1 MMNKKFLTMMFSL
14 LLAVGWTSD
23 ASAQSP
29 TKQLAPGAKVHSSAS
44 KTGLKGA
51 KVPYKN
57 KAIMD
62 ILTEPVV
69 NNTHTSENWLGEDL
83 APAEE
88 APGAMLRAPRRADH
102 TASFTAERSWY
113 ETFEYQWEDA
123 NGDTQTSKITDPA
136 TNGHQ
141 MASLVKYVY
150 QTPGIPG
157 ILYSD
162 AQGADHEYPN
172 IEFGYD
178 IAPRGNSTSY
188 NYIYIDFPTRYVVF
202 DDIQI
207 YVGSTRV
214 SRWYMSGWGAQIP
227 STWTLYNGSFGSYDD
242 GYCLYQD
249 GNTSGGYFRINPSV
263 LSGYSGEVK
272 VYVHCR
278 KTNANYKRYVQVN
291 HQYQEVP
298 SATDLEW
305 LDWTI
310 LPNST
315 GSIEKPTLN
324 GYTAFIVKVKDQTYC
339 NGNYMD
345 MYTHSWSDITN
356 YFDKYIDAIELLT
369 DGVRIGGT
377 TSNAGT
383 VFSYTG
389 SLNRFY
395 FISKG
400 KQAYLS
406 SLESSSSADR
416 APFYSMFEEYA
427 PTTQSDTA
435 GVKDFFERMDQ
446 GEAYDVVHDCQ
457 SVNYMEHYFSM
468 TGKGGTTHNTMSN
481 LLFYIPDDRGQKVS
495 GSEWRDYD
503 HKPRVGLY
511 TAEIAAT
518 AKPNK
523 TQEHVYDVYINWST
537 SLQTILGFDEP
548 ETHDLWVVVK
558 DDNGNVVLDSLL
570 TTSPDTT
577 YTYQVPQYP
586 EGYTIDYIIRAWP
599 TTAPFPVDHD
609 ANSTG
614 TFFADSDPAQ
624 VLIPGYNDFV
634 SLVRRHYE
642 SDFDL
647 NTEHNFYRNFMSLSN
662 QNESGL
668 TAADLSDGDK
678 TLKLMRYDLADP
690 SVQTE
695 AANVKF
701 SLDGNTVSWLVNYL
715 DQQIYHG
722 HTPSNKYELLTQ
734 GENPV
739 FPTSGSFT
747 VGSSGGGIN
756 PVGDITIAFGG
767 GTTTTSGNN
776 GGNFSFSSIQVK
788 SGGSVIPGCSWTYA
802 SHGTSVPTGWSFTS
816 NASNTTFNRDGN
828 TSNCYISKGGSLT
841 IPSTMLNGATSVQ
854 VVVTGYCDPDY
865 TSNPPT
871 ITVNGSDGGYGSIT
885 STTSQ
890 DYTWTINGTSGST
903 VAYDTTYVNVDSISF
918 YYDYSGST
926 GYFTVNDGNWS
937 SPSYALYMNSSGFAY
952 IRYVSGSA
960 WSNYLQ
966 YKVPAGYSNE
976 TLAFDVY
983 VGSVAYGS
991 YIGCNINDGNLVD
1004 LVQTT
1009 SANQYYTLWVEGVNA
1024 GDEIRFYGATPGD
1037 DGYYNAQSPNIA
1049 DVMVYRQVVNEVEAQ
1064 SVLLDMSGITLV
1076 DQFSASTANNLHPEN
1091 YGYQLQAAWD
1101 AQKTSNVMEVPVMKT
1116 NSTLNGFYTF
1126 DQMIHDSVPESKWL
1140 PINVRNGDLSV
1151 PLRGETEIFFN
1162 TIGRKAD
1169 DDWTRMSYMQFD
1181 NNHTFF
1187 TEGINYLPQYFG
1199 QVAHPGDVIERL
1211 DNATVDEGDYNS
1223 FNSYV
1228 PVVWT
1233 YGYRPL
1239 NKRHYFDSDSIHNS
1253 YGAPIWKTGVGDV
1266 NLHSDIEVM
1275 RLTTAS
1281 GGDNPAT
1288 MWTDENG
1295 TPCNLFY
1302 LGITADGILPT
1313 TNMKGEDGTNYYEP
1327 YMFRV
1332 WLKSESGSLRGFTPI
1347 SDSHGD
1353 HYEYNATLDH
1363 NMQVVYEE
1371 YTNNS
1376 TLYKPISGSARNI
1389 IKFGALKDIK
1399 ANDLEVIVRF
1409 YYKVKH
1415 LDAADH
1421 SQDNLVAFDFTENE
1435 WNIPSGNLNNWQT
1448 SSADFTMGEG
1458 DNALTINLAN
1468 KYYYNAAIGF
1478 LMLGSNGTLTLPAF
1492 DRKVKQIQVV
1502 GRPGA
1507 SNTVKMNVFVG
1518 NDAVSTE
1525 ATGAT
1530 GTNIFDIDEQYQQ
1543 IGTQYTIK
1551 VTNNYNAQIAQVIV
1565 IFEDEQP
1572 NGMMMRAPMRA
1583 AESHTSSLNFTA
1595 ACGGS
1600 GTADDG
1606 AVWTVTSDGT
1616 ESTFDSDKGIHYGT
1630 NKAAVSYVNLT
1641 TSDIE
1646 GTIKSIVVNASTASG
1661 VTAYCDV
1668 TVGGNAFGEQK
1679 TLTTAATD
1687 YTFTGSATG
1696 DIVVS
1701 IHKPASAMKALYC
1714 KSIVV
1719 TYETEGGEILTAELT
1734 APESG
1739 STVNVGTNTGS
1750 GVSVPVTISGSNI
1763 TEDLTV
1769 SVSGNGFS
1777 VTPTTVTANA
1787 ANAGVSVTVTY
1798 NGTDANATGTLTISS
1813 NEVNATVN
1821 LTASYDGGTTPPA
1834 GDAELVTPVDGATVF
1849 VGTITAEGES
1859 VSVEIPISGNNLTK
1873 DLTATLTGTGF
1884 SFMNREVTIPY
1895 ADVNAGTAQVT
1906 VVYNG
1911 TEPAATGRL
1920 SLNSDEVNAVVNLTA
1935 SYRLPVVLTDT
1946 PAGYVA
1952 QDAKSPTQIVTN
1964 IIETLFNQ
1972 GPAEVV
1978 SVTYVNAQGM
1988 QSDKPFDGLNIV
2000 VTRFSDGTTTTT
2012 KVVR

>member
-1 MMNKKFLTMMFSL
+1 MFSL
-14 LLAVGWTSD
+14 LLAVGWTCT

-29 TKQLAPGAKVHSSAS
+29 TKQAAVGAKVHSSVS
-44 KTGLKGA
+44 KTGIKGA
-51 KVPYKN
+51 KVPYKS
-57 KAIMD
+57 KAVMD
-62 ILTEPVV
+62 LLVQPVV
-69 NNTHTSENWLGEDL
+69 NNTRTSENWVGEDL

-88 APGAMLRAPRRADH
+88 APGTMLRAPRRADH
-102 TASFTAERSWY
+102 TASFTANRAWY

-123 NGDTQTSKITDPA
+123 NGDTQTSKLTDPA

-162 AQGADHEYPN
+162 AKGADHEYPN

-178 IAPRGNSTSY
+178 IAPRGNSTTY
-188 NYIYIDFPTRYVVF
+188 GYIYIDFPTRYVVF

-214 SRWYMSGWGAQIP
+214 SRWYMSGWGTQIP
-227 STWTLYNGSFGSYDD
+227 STWTLYNGSFGGYDD
-242 GYCLYQD
+242 GYCLYQSD
-249 GNTSGGYFRINPSV
+249 NNEGGYFRINPSV

-278 KTNANYKRYVQVN
+278 KTSANYKRYVQVN

-339 NGNYMD
+339 KGNYMD

-389 SLNRFY
+389 SLNRFF

-416 APFYSMFEEYA
+416 APFYSMYEEYA

-481 LLFYIPDDRGQKVS
+481 LLFYIPDDRGQNVS
-495 GSEWRDYD
+495 GSAWRDYD

-523 TQEHVYDVYINWST
+523 TQEHTYDVYINWST

-722 HTPSNKYELLTQ
+722 HTPSNKYEVLTQ
-734 GENPV
+734 GSNPV

-747 VGSSGGGIN
+747 VGSSGGGTN
-756 PVGDITIAFGG
+756 PVGDITIVFGG
-767 GTTTTSGNN
+767 TSSSGGNS

-802 SHGTSVPTGWSFTS
+802 THGTSVPTGWNFTS
-816 NASNTTFNRDGN
+816 NASNTTFTRDGS
-828 TSNCYISKGGSLT
+828 TSYCYISKGGSLT

-854 VVVTGYCDPDY
+854 VVINGYCDPDY

-890 DYTWTINGTSGST
+890 DYTWAVNGTGGSS
-903 VAYDTTYVNVDSISF
+903 VAYDTTYVLVDSINF
-918 YYDYSGST
+918 VIDCTQTVGN
-926 GYFTVNDGNWS
+926 FTVNHGNWS
-937 SPSYALYMNSSGFAY
+937 SPSNSMYMTNAGAAY
-952 IRYVSGSA
+952 IRSA
-960 WSNYLQ
+960 GTTSSTAWTLYLQ
-966 YKVPAGYSNE
+966 YNVPSSLANE
-976 TLAFDVY
+976 KLLFDFGVIDN
-983 VGSVAYGS
+983 STYGS
-991 YIGCNINDGNLVD
+991 YLACEVNSSDALDD
-1004 LVQTT
+1004 LVQCSSTYR
-1009 SANQYYTLWVEGVNA
+1009 YYTLEA
-1024 GDEIRFYGATPGD
+1024 GTLGSGGNVKFYGISPSTTTSGRWNNANSPTI
-1037 DGYYNAQSPNIA
+1037 YNIY
-1049 DVMVYRQVVNEVEAQ
+1049 VYKEVLTEVSSQ

-1076 DQFSASTANNLHPEN
+1076 DQFSVSTANNKHPEN
-1091 YGYQLQAAWD
+1091 YGYQLKAAWD
-1101 AQKTSNVMEVPVMKT
+1101 DQKTSNVMEVPVMKT

-1126 DQMIHDSVPESKWL
+1126 DQMIHDSVPESEWL

-1151 PLRGETEIFFN
+1151 PLRGDAEIFFN
-1162 TIGRKAD
+1162 TISRKAD

-1181 NNHTFF
+1181 NNHTFY

-1211 DNATVDEGDYNS
+1211 DNATVDQGGYNTYD
-1223 FNSYV
+1223 SYV
-1228 PVVWT
+1228 PVIWT
-1233 YGYRPL
+1233 YGYRPV
-1239 NKRHYFDSDSIHNS
+1239 NKRYYFDSDSIHNS
-1253 YGAPIWKTGVGDV
+1253 YGSPIWNTGVGKV
-1266 NLHSDIEVM
+1266 QINALEVQ
-1275 RLTTAS
+1275 RQVKDTQTNE
-1281 GGDNPAT
+1281 DNPST
-1288 MWTDENG
+1288 TWTDG
-1295 TPCNLFY
+1295 DGATCNVFFVGLD
-1302 LGITADGILPT
+1302 ADGMLPT
-1313 TNMKGEDGTNYYEP
+1313 TNMKGEDGSNYYEP

-1332 WLKSESGSLRGFTPI
+1332 WAKSNSGALRGFTPVTTEY
-1347 SDSHGD
+1347 GD
-1353 HYEYNATLDH
+1353 RVIDDPTADH
-1363 NMQVVYEE
+1363 NLQVIYEE
-1371 YTNNS
+1371 YTNSNK
-1376 TLYKPISGSARNI
+1376 LNKPIPAPEDYTNARNI
-1389 IKFGALKDIK
+1389 IKFGALKNLT
-1399 ANDLEVIVRF
+1399 ANDIEIIVRF

-1415 LDAADH
+1415 LDAVDH
-1421 SQDNLVAFDFTENE
+1421 TKDNVVELDFVDNA
-1435 WNIPSGNLNNWQT
+1435 WNIETGNANNWQT
-1448 SSADFTMGEG
+1448 GNKQYTAG
-1458 DNALTINLAN
+1458 DYTIGLAN
-1468 KYYYNAAIGF
+1468 KYYYNDNIGF
-1478 LMLGSNGTLTLPAF
+1478 LMLGANGTLTLPSF
-1492 DRKVKQIQVV
+1492 NRKVKQIQVV

-1518 NDAVSTE
+1518 GTAVSTE
-1525 ATGAT
+1525 VTGST
-1530 GTNIFDIDEQYQQ
+1530 GTSLFDIDENYQE
-1543 IGTQYTIK
+1543 IGTNYTIK
-1551 VTNNYNAQIAQVIV
+1551 VTNNYNAQITTVIV
-1565 IFEDEQP
+1565 VFEE
-1572 NGMMMRAPMRA
+1572 
-1583 AESHTSSLNFTA
+1583 E
-1595 ACGGS
+1595 
-1600 GTADDG
+1600 
-1606 AVWTVTSDGT
+1606 
-1616 ESTFDSDKGIHYGT
+1616 ET
-1630 NKAAVSYVNLT
+1630 NN
-1641 TSDIE
+1641 I
-1646 GTIKSIVVNASTASG
+1646 
-1661 VTAYCDV
+1661 
-1668 TVGGNAFGEQK
+1668 
-1679 TLTTAATD
+1679 AATQPKAND
-1687 YTFTGSATG
+1687 RNPVATRRDGSDLYSKAT
-1696 DIVVS
+1696 
-1701 IHKPASAMKALYC
+1701 
-1714 KSIVV
+1714 
-1719 TYETEGGEILTAELT
+1719 
-1734 APESG
+1734 
-1739 STVNVGTNTGS
+1739 NN
-1750 GVSVPVTISGSNI
+1750 ISN
-1763 TEDLTV
+1763 
-1769 SVSGNGFS
+1769 
-1777 VTPTTVTANA
+1777 
-1787 ANAGVSVTVTY
+1787 
-1798 NGTDANATGTLTISS
+1798 
-1813 NEVNATVN
+1813 
-1821 LTASYDGGTTPPA
+1821 
-1834 GDAELVTPVDGATVF
+1834 
-1849 VGTITAEGES
+1849 
-1859 VSVEIPISGNNLTK
+1859 K
-1873 DLTATLTGTGF
+1873 
-1884 SFMNREVTIPY
+1884 R
-1895 ADVNAGTAQVT
+1895 
-1906 VVYNG
+1906 
-1911 TEPAATGRL
+1911 
-1920 SLNSDEVNAVVNLTA
+1920 
-1935 SYRLPVVLTDT
+1935 
-1946 PAGYVA
+1946 
-1952 QDAKSPTQIVTN
+1952 
-1964 IIETLFNQ
+1964 
-1972 GPAEVV
+1972 
-1978 SVTYVNAQGM
+1978 
-1988 QSDKPFDGLNIV
+1988 
-2000 VTRFSDGTTTTT
+2000 
-2012 KVVR
+2012 

>member
-1 MMNKKFLTMMFSL
+1 MKRKLTILMFSL
-14 LLAVGWTSD
+14 LLAVGWTCT

-29 TKQLAPGAKVHSSAS
+29 TKQAAVGAKVHSSVS
-44 KTGLKGA
+44 KTGIKGA
-51 KVPYKN
+51 KVPYKS
-57 KAIMD
+57 KAVMD
-62 ILTEPVV
+62 LLVQPVV
-69 NNTHTSENWLGEDL
+69 NNTRTSENWLSESP

-102 TASFTAERSWY
+102 TASFTANRAWY

-123 NGDTQTSKITDPA
+123 NGDTQTSKLTDPA

-162 AQGADHEYPN
+162 AKGADHEYPN

-178 IAPRGNSTSY
+178 IAPRGNSTTY
-188 NYIYIDFPTRYVVF
+188 GYIYIDFPTRYVVF

-214 SRWYMSGWGAQIP
+214 SRWYMSGWGTQIP
-227 STWTLYNGSFGSYDD
+227 STWTLYNGSFGGYDD
-242 GYCLYQD
+242 GYCLYQSD
-249 GNTSGGYFRINPSV
+249 NNEGGYFRINPSV

-278 KTNANYKRYVQVN
+278 KTSANYKRYVQVN

-339 NGNYMD
+339 KGNYMD

-389 SLNRFY
+389 SLNRFF

-416 APFYSMFEEYA
+416 APFYSMYEEYA

-481 LLFYIPDDRGQKVS
+481 LLFYIPDDRGQQAS
-495 GSEWRDYD
+495 GSAWRDYD

-518 AKPNK
+518 ARPNK
-523 TQEHVYDVYINWST
+523 TQEHTYDVYINWST

-722 HTPSNKYELLTQ
+722 HTPSNKYEVLTQ
-734 GENPV
+734 GSNPV
-739 FPTSGSFT
+739 FPTSG
-747 VGSSGGGIN
+747 
-756 PVGDITIAFGG
+756 
-767 GTTTTSGNN
+767 
-776 GGNFSFSSIQVK
+776 
-788 SGGSVIPGCSWTYA
+788 
-802 SHGTSVPTGWSFTS
+802 
-816 NASNTTFNRDGN
+816 
-828 TSNCYISKGGSLT
+828 
-841 IPSTMLNGATSVQ
+841 
-854 VVVTGYCDPDY
+854 
-865 TSNPPT
+865 T
-871 ITVNGSDGGYGSIT
+871 ITVSE
-885 STTSQ
+885 
-890 DYTWTINGTSGST
+890 SGSS
-903 VAYDTTYVNVDSISF
+903 VAYDTTYVNVDSISL

-926 GYFTVNDGNWS
+926 GYFSVNDGNWS
-937 SPSYALYMNSSGFAY
+937 SPSNALYMNSSGFGY
-952 IRYVSGSA
+952 IRYNSSSP

-966 YKVPAGYSNE
+966 YKAPAGYSNE
-976 TLAFDVY
+976 TLAFNV
-983 VGSVAYGS
+983 
-991 YIGCNINDGNLVD
+991 YIGSTNGNYFVCDINDGNLVA
-1004 LVQTT
+1004 LVLPS
-1009 SANQYYTLWVEGVNA
+1009 SANQYYTLWVEGVSA
-1024 GDEIRFYGATPGD
+1024 GDEIRFYGATQGS
-1037 DGYYNAQSPNIA
+1037 DGYYNAQSPNFA
-1049 DVMVYRQVVNEVEAQ
+1049 DIMVFRQQVEEVSAQ

-1076 DQFSASTANNLHPEN
+1076 DQFSVSTANNKHPEN
-1091 YGYQLQAAWD
+1091 YGYQLKAAWD
-1101 AQKTSNVMEVPVMKT
+1101 DQKTSNVMEVPVMKT

-1126 DQMIHDSVPESKWL
+1126 DQMIHDSVPESEWL

-1151 PLRGETEIFFN
+1151 PLRGDAEIFFN
-1162 TIGRKAD
+1162 TISRKAD

-1181 NNHTFF
+1181 NNHTFY

-1211 DNATVDEGDYNS
+1211 DNATVEQGGYNS

-1228 PVVWT
+1228 PVIWT
-1233 YGYRPL
+1233 YGYRPV
-1239 NKRHYFDSDSIHNS
+1239 NKRYYFDSDSIHNS
-1253 YGAPIWKTGVGDV
+1253 YGSPIWNTGVGQV
-1266 NLHSDIEVM
+1266 TINGLEVQ
-1275 RLTTAS
+1275 RQVKDTQTNE
-1281 GGDNPAT
+1281 DNPST
-1288 MWTDENG
+1288 TWTDG
-1295 TPCNLFY
+1295 DGATCNVFFVGLD
-1302 LGITADGILPT
+1302 ADGMLPT
-1313 TNMKGEDGTNYYEP
+1313 TNMKGEDGSNYYEP

-1332 WLKSESGSLRGFTPI
+1332 WAKSNSGALRGFTPVTTEY
-1347 SDSHGD
+1347 GD
-1353 HYEYNATLDH
+1353 RVIDDPTADH
-1363 NMQVVYEE
+1363 NMQVIYEE
-1371 YTNNS
+1371 YTNSNK
-1376 TLYKPISGSARNI
+1376 LNKPIPAPEDYVNARNI
-1389 IKFGALKDIK
+1389 IKFGALKNLA
-1399 ANDLEVIVRF
+1399 ANDIEIIVRF

-1415 LDAADH
+1415 LDAVDH
-1421 SQDNLVAFDFTENE
+1421 TKDNVVELDFVDNAWEIET
-1435 WNIPSGNLNNWQT
+1435 GNANNWQT
-1448 SSADFTMGEG
+1448 GNKQYSAG
-1458 DNALTINLAN
+1458 DYTIGLAN
-1468 KYYYNAAIGF
+1468 KYYYNDNIGF
-1478 LMLGSNGTLTLPAF
+1478 LMLGADGTLTLPSF
-1492 DRKVKQIQVV
+1492 NRKVKQIQVV

-1507 SNTVKMNVFVG
+1507 SSTVKMNVFVG
-1518 NDAVSTE
+1518 GTAVSTE
-1525 ATGAT
+1525 VTGST
-1530 GTNIFDIDEQYQQ
+1530 GTSLFDIDENYQE
-1543 IGTQYTIK
+1543 IGTNYTIK
-1551 VTNNYNAQIAQVIV
+1551 VTNNYNAQITTVIV
-1565 IFEDEQP
+1565 VFEE
-1572 NGMMMRAPMRA
+1572 
-1583 AESHTSSLNFTA
+1583 E
-1595 ACGGS
+1595 
-1600 GTADDG
+1600 
-1606 AVWTVTSDGT
+1606 
-1616 ESTFDSDKGIHYGT
+1616 ET
-1630 NKAAVSYVNLT
+1630 NN
-1641 TSDIE
+1641 I
-1646 GTIKSIVVNASTASG
+1646 
-1661 VTAYCDV
+1661 
-1668 TVGGNAFGEQK
+1668 
-1679 TLTTAATD
+1679 AATHPRAND
-1687 YTFTGSATG
+1687 LNPVALRRDGSDLQSKATNN
-1696 DIVVS
+1696 
-1701 IHKPASAMKALYC
+1701 
-1714 KSIVV
+1714 KS
-1719 TYETEGGEILTAELT
+1719 
-1734 APESG
+1734 
-1739 STVNVGTNTGS
+1739 
-1750 GVSVPVTISGSNI
+1750 
-1763 TEDLTV
+1763 
-1769 SVSGNGFS
+1769 
-1777 VTPTTVTANA
+1777 
-1787 ANAGVSVTVTY
+1787 
-1798 NGTDANATGTLTISS
+1798 
-1813 NEVNATVN
+1813 
-1821 LTASYDGGTTPPA
+1821 
-1834 GDAELVTPVDGATVF
+1834 
-1849 VGTITAEGES
+1849 
-1859 VSVEIPISGNNLTK
+1859 K
-1873 DLTATLTGTGF
+1873 
-1884 SFMNREVTIPY
+1884 
-1895 ADVNAGTAQVT
+1895 
-1906 VVYNG
+1906 
-1911 TEPAATGRL
+1911 
-1920 SLNSDEVNAVVNLTA
+1920 
-1935 SYRLPVVLTDT
+1935 
-1946 PAGYVA
+1946 
-1952 QDAKSPTQIVTN
+1952 
-1964 IIETLFNQ
+1964 
-1972 GPAEVV
+1972 
-1978 SVTYVNAQGM
+1978 
-1988 QSDKPFDGLNIV
+1988 
-2000 VTRFSDGTTTTT
+2000 
-2012 KVVR
+2012 